1 MKSSTQRSEELRR
14 QRSQAVVEEHLEAL
28 FGRMPMLQGF
38 SLRDDLQVADVA
50 LHTWPGYTAGREL
63 YEDLAEALDDLAA
76 ERPDAVELL
85 RGRTFAR
92 AFH

>member
-14 QRSQAVVEEHLEAL
+14 ERSQALVETRIAAIFQRL
-28 FGRMPMLQGF
+28 PMLWGF
-38 SLRDDLQVADVA
+38 SLREDLEVTDIAIS
-50 LHTWPGYTAGREL
+50 TWPGHSVGEDL
-63 YEDLAEALDDLAA
+63 YEDVMQALADLAE
-76 ERPDAVELL
+76 ERPDAVEML